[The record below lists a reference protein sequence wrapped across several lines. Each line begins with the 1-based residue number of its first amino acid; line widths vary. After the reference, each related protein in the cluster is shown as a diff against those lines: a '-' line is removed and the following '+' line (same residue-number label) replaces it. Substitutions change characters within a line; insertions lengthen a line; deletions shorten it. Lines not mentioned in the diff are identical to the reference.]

1 MSNEVKLY
9 PHQTEALNIT
19 TNKNRVAVKGFEGL
33 YEVDVDGNVYSIVHD
48 AHRRKR
54 QLVAYPNEAGYMKVN
69 LYDIVGKC
77 KKKYVHRLVAEAFIS
92 NPLNKPNVNHKDC
105 DVKNNSVNNLE
116 WCTQSENILHAVKLG
131 RHVNNISKYNNR
143 KRVVKS

>member
-1 MSNEVKLY
+1 MSKVKLY

-19 TNKNRVAVKGFEGL
+19 SNKNRVAVKGFEGL
-33 YEVDVDGNVYSIVHD
+33 YEVDTDGSVYSIVHD

-54 QLVAYPNEAGYMKVN
+54 QLRAYPNERGYMKVN
-69 LYDIVGKC
+69 LYDRGGKC
-77 KKKYVHRLVAEAFIS
+77 KKKYVHRLVAEVFIP

-105 DVKNNSVNNLE
+105 DVKNNRVNNLE
-116 WCTQSENILHAVKLG
+116 WCTQSENILYAVKLG

-143 KRVVKS
+143 ERVVRS